1 MAVHPTRTEYT
12 FADKR
17 VRITLTFLTP
27 ALPWDL
33 DLLWAVQRTV
43 RCNRLLGSMS
53 CLLPE

>member
-53 CLLPE
+53 SLLPE